1 MNNGVTD
8 IKRIKA
14 EIDKLPIEDKAR
26 LIQDVLKGSGLQV
39 VMGGG
44 NFISAEIV
52 LQIQN
57 GSAEQLEGIFRDESE
72 SGQPGKRRFCV
83 GDERS
88 HLDIIAHQL

>member
-1 MNNGVTD
+1 MNNGAVD
-8 IKRIKA
+8 IKGLKA

-57 GSAEQLEGIFRDESE
+57 GSAEQLEGIFRA
-72 SGQPGKRRFCV
+72 
-83 GDERS
+83 
-88 HLDIIAHQL
+88 LAHRVSQEKEGSV